1 MTYPSGGREPGTEGE
16 FHDELLR
23 EQAQGDA
30 AAANPEDRTAAHW
43 LRAIDQLDEDI
54 RVSTRRSRA
63 ARKASG
69 WFVLGASAFSA
80 VALAVQMV
88 SDWLDLPAS
97 VMDVLFGALG
107 VGLVLSLPGL
117 ILWTL
122 LHDLNVRSVR
132 RAGWRLTE
140 PGSPG
145 GETMVALYRHWWD
158 RMEENR
164 NPRWGF
170 GGRAE
175 LVDPRDPEWSAD
187 RIMRQSKAV
196 PGVLCQA
203 WEETRGAAGWSA
215 PPLGDWS
222 VWACSSAGWRT
233 APWLAPSWAE
243 RVWGPEPCSGS
254 SPAAIRA
261 RSGETHAS
269 LPGGWRGCDGIT
281 PTPPRAPSLMA
292 VGLS

>member
-69 WFVLGASAFSA
+69 WFVLGASVFSA

-107 VGLVLSLPGL
+107 VGLVLSAGADPVDPAPRSQCPERAARRMAAHRARIPRGRDHGGALP
-117 ILWTL
+117 TL
-122 LHDLNVRSVR
+122 VGPD
-132 RAGWRLTE
+132 
-140 PGSPG
+140 G
-145 GETMVALYRHWWD
+145 GESKSAMGLR
-158 RMEENR
+158 
-164 NPRWGF
+164 GQ
-170 GGRAE
+170 GGTGGPAR
-175 LVDPRDPEWSAD
+175 
-187 RIMRQSKAV
+187 
-196 PGVLCQA
+196 PGV
-203 WEETRGAAGWSA
+203 
-215 PPLGDWS
+215 
-222 VWACSSAGWRT
+222 
-233 APWLAPSWAE
+233 E
-243 RVWGPEPCSGS
+243 R
-254 SPAAIRA
+254 
-261 RSGETHAS
+261 
-269 LPGGWRGCDGIT
+269 
-281 PTPPRAPSLMA
+281 
-292 VGLS
+292 

>member
-1 MTYPSGGREPGTEGE
+1 MTYLSGAREPGADDE

-30 AAANPEDRTAAHW
+30 AAASREDRAAAHW
-43 LRAIDQLDEDI
+43 LRAVDQLGEDI

-69 WFVLGASAFSA
+69 WFFFGASAFSA
-80 VALAVQMV
+80 VALAAQMLGD
-88 SDWLDLPAS
+88 SLDLPAS
-97 VMDVLFGALG
+97 VMDVLFGAVG

-140 PGSPG
+140 PGTPG
-145 GETMVALYRHWWD
+145 GEAMVALYRHWWD
-158 RMEENR
+158 RLEERR

-170 GGRAE
+170 GGTAE

-196 PGVLCQA
+196 PGLLCQA
-203 WEETRGAAGWSA
+203 WEENPRRSWLVCAALGGLVGLGMLVSGLEDGA
-215 PPLGDWS
+215 
-222 VWACSSAGWRT
+222 V
-233 APWLAPSWAE
+233 
-243 RVWGPEPCSGS
+243 
-254 SPAAIRA
+254 A
-261 RSGETHAS
+261 RSVLGGMCMGTGALFWIFTSRNKGSERRDPRIFARRLERMRRNHAYAS
-269 LPGGWRGCDGIT
+269 FVR
-281 PTPPRAPSLMA
+281 RR
-292 VGLS
+292 

>member
-23 EQAQGDA
+23 EQAQGEA
-30 AAANPEDRTAAHW
+30 AAASPEDRTAAHW
-43 LRAIDQLDEDI
+43 LRAIDQLDGDI

-69 WFVLGASAFSA
+69 WFVFGASAFSA
-80 VALAVQMV
+80 VALAAQMV

-117 ILWTL
+117 MLWTL

-145 GETMVALYRHWWD
+145 GEAMVALYRHWWD

-203 WEETRGAAGWSA
+203 WEENPRRSWLVGAA
-215 PPLGDWS
+215 LGGL
-222 VWACSSAGWRT
+222 VG
-233 APWLAPSWAE
+233 LG
-243 RVWGPEPCSGS
+243 VLLSGLEDG
-254 SPAAIRA
+254 AVA
-261 RSGETHAS
+261 RSVLGGTCMGAGALFWIFTSRNKGSERRDPRIFARRLERMRGDHAYAS
-269 LPGGWRGCDGIT
+269 FVR
-281 PTPPRAPSLMA
+281 RR
-292 VGLS
+292 

>member
-1 MTYPSGGREPGTEGE
+1 MTYLSGAREPGADDE

-30 AAANPEDRTAAHW
+30 AAASREDRAAAHW
-43 LRAIDQLDEDI
+43 LRAVDQLGEDI

-69 WFVLGASAFSA
+69 WFFFGASAFSA
-80 VALAVQMV
+80 VALAAQMLGD
-88 SDWLDLPAS
+88 SLNLPAS
-97 VMDVLFGALG
+97 VMDVLFGAVG

-122 LHDLNVRSVR
+122 LHDFNVRSVR

-140 PGSPG
+140 PGTPG
-145 GETMVALYRHWWD
+145 GEAMVALYRHWWD
-158 RMEENR
+158 RLEERR

-170 GGRAE
+170 GGTAE

-196 PGVLCQA
+196 PGLLCQA
-203 WEETRGAAGWSA
+203 WEENPRRSWLVGAA
-215 PPLGDWS
+215 LGGL
-222 VWACSSAGWRT
+222 VG
-233 APWLAPSWAE
+233 LGML
-243 RVWGPEPCSGS
+243 VSGLEDG
-254 SPAAIRA
+254 AVA
-261 RSGETHAS
+261 RSVLGGMCMGTGALFWIFTSRNKGSERRDPRIFARRLERMRRNHAYAS
-269 LPGGWRGCDGIT
+269 FVR
-281 PTPPRAPSLMA
+281 RR
-292 VGLS
+292 